1 VLIDVRVLDQRGH
14 MVAGLGPAD
23 FEVIIDGERARV
35 ASAGWFGGP
44 PSPVSSEPT
53 VAPAGR
59 LFVLLIQKT
68 LDGTVARR
76 EPDLIALSRAL
87 QLSDP
92 LLAQVTPADRVAVL
106 SLDSHLRIWSDF
118 TADVGRVRHLLR
130 TEVMDE
136 HPPSVASSFDV
147 SLFPRLSQQ
156 RREAVYTMEDALR
169 LLGDALKPLDGSKTV
184 VLFGF
189 GFGRPDALK
198 RSLVETAYLP
208 GLLDEGYKRTLAS
221 LIAARVTVF
230 SLDVTAAD
238 RHALEMSFERVARDT
253 GGIFTR
259 TFQFPDLA
267 IEQLAQASA
276 GHYVLA
282 VERPKAR
289 PGTHDITIRLVGK
302 AHQVH
307 APKAY
312 VD

>member
-1 VLIDVRVLDQRGH
+1 MLIDVRVLDQRGH
-14 MVAGLGPAD
+14 IVAGLGPPD

-35 ASAGWFGGP
+35 GSVGWFSGP
-44 PSPVSSEPT
+44 PSPVSPAPT
-53 VAPAGR
+53 VTPAGR

-118 TADVGRVRHLLR
+118 TADIGRVRHLLR

-136 HPPSVASSFDV
+136 HPPLVTSSLDV
-147 SLFPRLSQQ
+147 SLLSRLSPQH
-156 RREAVYTMEDALR
+156 REAAYTMGDALR
-169 LLGDALKPLDGSKTV
+169 LLGDALKPLRGSKTV

-198 RSLVETAYLP
+198 RSLAEAADLP
-208 GLLDEGYKRTLAS
+208 GLLDESYERALAS
-221 LIAARVTVF
+221 LLAARVTVL
-230 SLDVTAAD
+230 SLDVTAAN
-238 RHALEMSFERVARDT
+238 RHALEMSLERVARDT
-253 GGIFTR
+253 GGIFAR

-267 IEQLAQASA
+267 IEQLAQAA
-276 GHYVLA
+276 GGHYILA
-282 VERPKAR
+282 VERPKSR
-289 PGTHDITIRLVGK
+289 PGTHDLTIRLVGK
-302 AHQVH
+302 TYQVH